1 MSDLIVPRVPTETL
15 PEGVHHRTEDGQPF
29 VVLAGR
35 ATVEF
40 NDGDAL
46 IYLRRGSMCT
56 LPPMAHTR
64 WTVAEPVELLP
75 VTEAAVVFK
84 ENDSARALSAPSGG
98 LVDRPFRARRHV
110 S

>member
-1 MSDLIVPRVPTETL
+1 MSDLSVPGAPAEAL
-15 PEGVHHRTEDGQPF
+15 PAGVHHRTENGRPF

-40 NDGDAL
+40 DEGDAL

-56 LPPMAHTR
+56 LPPMVPTR

-84 ENDSARALSAPSGG
+84 ENDGARALSAPRSG